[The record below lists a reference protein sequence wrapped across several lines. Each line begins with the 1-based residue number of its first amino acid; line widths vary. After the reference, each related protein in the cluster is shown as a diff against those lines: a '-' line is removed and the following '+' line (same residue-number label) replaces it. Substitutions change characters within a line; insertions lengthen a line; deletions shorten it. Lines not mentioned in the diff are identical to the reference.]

1 MADALANTR
10 QSEQLDPAD
19 AGNPWA
25 GFDNYIDRVANRC
38 VNTLEPNWRVRLAG
52 FDVFI
57 WDQCYAM
64 EQSLRID

>member
-1 MADALANTR
+1 LATTKPGETLN
-10 QSEQLDPAD
+10 PAD

-25 GFDNYIDRVANRC
+25 GYDNYIDRVALQC
-38 VNTLEPNWRVRLAG
+38 VNTLTPKWSRRLAA
-52 FDVFI
+52 FDVYV